1 MPLHRL
7 AFPFYSS
14 FPSRSPPTQSSSSPK
29 PKLDLSG
36 HGVMNGEPSCF
47 TSTTRSDDI
56 RQTTADRRP
65 ATTSSLQQ
73 VDGDLDISVS
83 SLNFFVLPSP
93 SCVDTPDRP
102 ILILFM

>member
-7 AFPFYSS
+7 AFPFYS

-36 HGVMNGEPSCF
+36 HGVTTGEPSCF
-47 TSTTRSDDI
+47 TSMTRSDDI

-73 VDGDLDISVS
+73 VDGDLDISLS

-93 SCVDTPDRP
+93 CVDIPDRP
-102 ILILFM
+102 ILILFR